1 MILAIVNQKGG
12 VAKST
17 STIALGLHIARMGN
31 KVLIIDADPQA
42 DTTFGFN
49 IGEDAIKQSLA
60 DVLGRNG
67 KPVEDVI
74 MPEVF
79 PGVDLIPSHIEL
91 SRSEL
96 QLASEIAGENMLSR
110 ALAPIK
116 DRYDYVLID
125 CPPSLGMLTVNALV
139 ACEGVLVPTAAAP
152 FAFKGMEM
160 LFDTVQ
166 LVKEHLNSNCR
177 VIGIFLTNFDQRRRI
192 EQDFLAHLK
201 ATYAEMFETT
211 IPTDVRLAEIGYY
224 GDPTIALGDSRGAIA
239 YGELAKEVVSRC
251 HVHENEAN

>member
-1 MILAIVNQKGG
+1 
-12 VAKST
+12 
-17 STIALGLHIARMGN
+17 
-31 KVLIIDADPQA
+31 
-42 DTTFGFN
+42 
-49 IGEDAIKQSLA
+49 
-60 DVLGRNG
+60 
-67 KPVEDVI
+67 
-74 MPEVF
+74 
-79 PGVDLIPSHIEL
+79 
-91 SRSEL
+91 
-96 QLASEIAGENMLSR
+96 MLSR
-110 ALAPIK
+110 TLAPIK

-139 ACEGVLVPTAAAP
+139 ACEGVLVPTGGGP

-160 LFDTVQ
+160 LFGTVQ
-166 LVKEHLNSNCR
+166 LVKEHLNPNCR
-177 VIGIFLTNFDQRRRI
+177 VIGIFLTKLRSTSTHRARLL
-192 EQDFLAHLK
+192 LAHLK

>member
-12 VAKST
+12 VAKTT
-17 STIALGLHIARMGN
+17 SAIALALHIARMGHN
-31 KVLIIDADPQA
+31 LLVIDADPQA

-49 IGEDAIKQSLA
+49 IGEDAIKTSLA
-60 DVLGRNG
+60 DVLSRSRT
-67 KPVEDVI
+67 PVESVV
-74 MPEVF
+74 MPDVF

-166 LVKEHLNSNCR
+166 LVKEHLNPNCR
-177 VIGIFLTNFDQRRRI
+177 
-192 EQDFLAHLK
+192 AHLK